1 MTKKFCA
8 LLCMAALFAGVLA
21 GCNKEDTGLTKVTL
35 NEVAHSIF
43 YAPMYVAIEKG
54 YFEEEGIDLTLVNG
68 NGADNVMTALI
79 AGEADI
85 GFMGSEASIYVYQ
98 EGSQNYAIN
107 FAQLTQRAGNFL
119 VGREADADFTWEDLK
134 GTTVLGG
141 RAGGMPQMIFEYILK
156 QNGIDPQK
164 DLTIIQNIDFGVT
177 AEAFAS
183 GTADSAVEFEPF
195 ATSLEQS
202 GNGYVLASLGVDSG
216 YVPYTCFCALGS
228 YMEENPQVI
237 QGFTNAIQKGINYV
251 AGHTPEEIAQVIAP
265 QFEETD
271 FDALVTIVE
280 RYYEQDTWKTDV
292 IFTEDAFTLLQDILA
307 EAGELSQ
314 RVDYNVLVNTEFAE
328 KAKEAN

>member
-164 DLTIIQNIDFGVT
+164 TDAHKGSACQYPLERPAQRLLAHLICCKSDQPCGCSLYPFN
-177 AEAFAS
+177 
-183 GTADSAVEFEPF
+183 GT
-195 ATSLEQS
+195 LH
-202 GNGYVLASLGVDSG
+202 
-216 YVPYTCFCALGS
+216 
-228 YMEENPQVI
+228 I
-237 QGFTNAIQKGINYV
+237 
-251 AGHTPEEIAQVIAP
+251 
-265 QFEETD
+265 
-271 FDALVTIVE
+271 
-280 RYYEQDTWKTDV
+280 W
-292 IFTEDAFTLLQDILA
+292 ILI
-307 EAGELSQ
+307 
-314 RVDYNVLVNTEFAE
+314 YCP
-328 KAKEAN
+328 